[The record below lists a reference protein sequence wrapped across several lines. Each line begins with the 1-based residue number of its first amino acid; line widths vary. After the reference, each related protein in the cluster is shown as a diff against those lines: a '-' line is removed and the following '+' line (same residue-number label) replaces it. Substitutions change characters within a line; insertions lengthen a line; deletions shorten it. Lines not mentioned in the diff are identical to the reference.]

1 MQISLA
7 CFPKPGTGVVPVV
20 RHSVFFHF
28 PRGFCVVPL
37 GMIFG
42 ELKLLAMARKTAV
55 HCVMA
60 RGSKTRWP
68 GSIGNS

>member
-1 MQISLA
+1 
-7 CFPKPGTGVVPVV
+7 
-20 RHSVFFHF
+20 
-28 PRGFCVVPL
+28 VPL